1 MYAPHSQF
9 QLRSALINFVKSVV
23 VLIAIVVVVAVVVVH
38 LFEDSATILPRPQSC
53 LKMFPS
59 DV

>member
-38 LFEDSATILPRPQSC
+38 LFEDSATILPGR
-53 LKMFPS
+53 K
-59 DV
+59 VV

>member
-23 VLIAIVVVVAVVVVH
+23 VLIAIVVVAVVVVH